1 MTPGGGD
8 AGVVVSSDG
17 AGSGA
22 IRFRGGG
29 GWDRAGGIGGAVH
42 RDDAADL
49 PAADGHLQGRFDARS
64 VAVGDLEG
72 RDRGIGGHR
81 TVHVRHGGLRDVAD
95 VGQPVLIEQFGHDVG
110 ADAGQPVVAVA
121 VGGGEVRRE
130 PLGRDAGGLGR
141 EVGRRRQLARIRLVL
156 AQRVA
161 VVVVVVVA
169 DLALLRGL
177 AGPASARRFRR
188 WSSAARQGR
197 RSRPRRSAGPSGSAA
212 GSGATG
218 SAAAQVG
225 SSPRISDRVVN
236 HRRTGGQAEVVHG
249 GCPFVVIEPETVAR
263 GECHG

>member
-1 MTPGGGD
+1 MGPGRRD
-8 AGVVVSSDG
+8 
-17 AGSGA
+17 
-22 IRFRGGG
+22 RRGCP
-29 GWDRAGGIGGAVH
+29 RE
-42 RDDAADL
+42 RRCDL

-95 VGQPVLIEQFGHDVG
+95 VGQPVLIEQFGHDVA

-130 PLGRDAGGLGR
+130 LLGRDAGGLGR
-141 EVGRRRQLARIRLVL
+141 EVGRRRQLARIGLIL

-161 VVVVVVVA
+161 VWSWSSWLISPSCA
-169 DLALLRGL
+169 ACC
-177 AGPASARRFRR
+177 PASARRFRR
-188 WSSAARQGR
+188 WSSAARQDR

-249 GCPFVVIEPETVAR
+249 GCPFVVVEPETVAR